1 MPATRND
8 HIGVPLGRLD
18 ELEVHRLY
26 GGQVLVEDLVQGAAP
41 LGGVSPNAPDEADVG
56 IGIDEHL
63 HVTELAHTR
72 VPEQQDAIHD
82 YDVRRRDDDL
92 LIAARVVDE
101 IVDWFFDRLARGKSL
116 QLIDEKRPVERVGV
130 IPVDLLAFG
139 IGQVSKVEIV
149 GVHVDERDGLRVQCL
164 RDISRHGRFSRT
176 GPAGDADDE
185 WLHAKNLVSRRERTL
200 AFKMRFRSFF
210 AAGAIVGAAACQSV
224 SLFPAAQPV
233 DLVVAATTD
242 VHGRIRGWD
251 YYADAPDSMRG
262 LARAATIIDSLRRA
276 SPVLPI
282 VVDAGDFLQGNPLAY
297 VAARVDTTM
306 PNPII
311 AAMNVVQYDAVVIGN
326 HEFNYGL
333 PGLERAMR
341 QADFP
346 MLAANARRPDG
357 TQRFASWAVSMRH
370 GIKVAIV
377 GATTPG
383 SMVWDRDNLA
393 GQVVVRDIVPDVRT
407 AVRDARNAAAA
418 VIIVVVH
425 SGLDEPSS
433 YDTVGSAVA
442 SENVAARLAHEV
454 PGIDLIVYG
463 HSHKQMADTV
473 IGTTLLMQPKNWA
486 TSVAVA
492 HLGLVPRD
500 GHWRVISRRSSL
512 VPAVHH
518 HESAQ
523 VVAVSQEGHRA
534 TIRYATTPIGST
546 PVAWRADSARVV
558 DTPLMDFIL
567 EVERRASGAQLASTA
582 AFSLDASLAAGP
594 ITVARMAALYPYD
607 NTLRAIRISGRQLRE
622 YLEQSARYF
631 QRRPDGSA
639 GIDRSIPGYNY
650 DMVAGVDYTIDL
662 SNPIGQ
668 RIVSLTYDGRPV
680 APTDTF
686 TMALNSYRQTGGGGF
701 AMLRNAPVVYDR
713 QMEIRDLLIDEVR
726 RKGTLL
732 PSDYFHPN
740 WRLLPTSAIGQ
751 LMTSLR

>member
-1 MPATRND
+1 
-8 HIGVPLGRLD
+8 
-18 ELEVHRLY
+18 
-26 GGQVLVEDLVQGAAP
+26 
-41 LGGVSPNAPDEADVG
+41 
-56 IGIDEHL
+56 
-63 HVTELAHTR
+63 
-72 VPEQQDAIHD
+72 
-82 YDVRRRDDDL
+82 
-92 LIAARVVDE
+92 
-101 IVDWFFDRLARGKSL
+101 
-116 QLIDEKRPVERVGV
+116 
-130 IPVDLLAFG
+130 
-139 IGQVSKVEIV
+139 
-149 GVHVDERDGLRVQCL
+149 
-164 RDISRHGRFSRT
+164 
-176 GPAGDADDE
+176 
-185 WLHAKNLVSRRERTL
+185 
-200 AFKMRFRSFF
+200 MRFRTFV
-210 AAGAIVGAAACQSV
+210 AAGAVVGAAACQSV
-224 SLFPAAQPV
+224 SLFPAAQPL

-251 YYADAPDSMRG
+251 YYGNAPDSIRG
-262 LARAATIIDSLRRA
+262 LARVATIIDSLRRV

-333 PGLERAMR
+333 PALERAMR

-370 GIKVAIV
+370 GVKVAIV

-383 SMVWDRDNLA
+383 SMLWDRDNLA

-407 AVRDARNAAAA
+407 AVRDARNAGAA
-418 VIIVVVH
+418 VIIAVVH

-433 YDTVGSAVA
+433 YDTVGTTVA

-473 IGTTLLMQPKNWA
+473 IGTTLLMQPRNWA

-492 HLGLVPRD
+492 HLGLAPRD
-500 GHWRVISRRSSL
+500 GHWRVVSRRSAL
-512 VPAVHH
+512 VQAAHH
-518 HESAQ
+518 HENAQ

-546 PVAWRADSARVV
+546 PVAWHADSARVV

-567 EVERRASGAQLASTA
+567 DVERRAAGAQLASTA
-582 AFSLDASLAAGP
+582 AYSLDASLAAGP

-607 NTLRAIRISGRQLRE
+607 NTLRAIRISGEQLRE

-631 QRRPDGSA
+631 QRRPDGSI
-639 GIDRSIPGYNY
+639 GVDRSIPGYNY

-662 SNPIGQ
+662 SRPIGQ

-680 APTDTF
+680 APADSF
-686 TMALNSYRQTGGGGF
+686 TMALNNYRQTGGGGF
-701 AMLRNAPVVYDR
+701 TMLRNAPVVYDR
-713 QMEIRDLLIDEVR
+713 QLEIRDLLIDEVR

-732 PSDYFHPN
+732 PADYFHPN